1 MYIHHNRMKSHL
13 STTWIFWLLVV
24 VVVRNVS
31 SFSSR
36 TKNFVPIIA
45 CKSTSEVCKAI
56 DVYVKSDDRVLELG
70 AQLSDI
76 STHICQTVGPAGSA
90 VLVDVKRKD
99 ATSGRSK
106 GRDTTPF
113 LVTSP
118 ESENNK
124 SEDFVDRVEYHEL
137 DKFDQWRELT
147 KDNQSYQVLVL
158 DAGSMIGG
166 DLYLSALS
174 LAYEFIGNQQ
184 HLPRAIIVKSKVL
197 NTLSRRIVHSQR
209 LLDGTITLPKKDE
222 LDKFPSPI
230 IVPCVGVNDYRKTIP
245 ILLEKGDEVIEIG
258 SHYGSTTTILHD
270 TVIDGDVA
278 GFAIG
283 VDIGEKIIAAAKKR
297 YPHVQFEVA
306 DAWDTLKLLKLKA
319 HRGTSLGYDAVYADI
334 GGLSGAHGLLESLAL
349 IDAIG
354 RALEPRTI
362 VIKSLCMKRLAAQL
376 IPCSSVKSRTRQ
388 NAK

>member
-1 MYIHHNRMKSHL
+1 M
-13 STTWIFWLLVV
+13 
-24 VVVRNVS
+24 
-31 SFSSR
+31 
-36 TKNFVPIIA
+36 PIIA

-76 STHICQTVGPAGSA
+76 STHICQTVGPAGTA

-113 LVTSP
+113 LGSSQ
-118 ESENNK
+118 ESENN
-124 SEDFVDRVEYHEL
+124 SATFVDRVEYHEL
-137 DKFDQWRELT
+137 DKFDQWRGLT

-158 DAGSMIGG
+158 DVGSMIGG

-184 HLPRAIIVKSKVL
+184 HLPRAVIVKSKVL
-197 NTLSRRIVHSQR
+197 NNLSRRIVHSQR
-209 LLDGTITLPKKDE
+209 LLDGTIKLPEKDE
-222 LDKFPSPI
+222 LDNFPNPI

-245 ILLEKGDEVIEIG
+245 FLLERGDEVIEIG
-258 SHYGSTTTILHD
+258 SHYGSTTTMLHD
-270 TVIDGDVA
+270 AVKDEDY
-278 GFAIG
+278 GFCIG
-283 VDIGEKIIAAAKKR
+283 VDIGEKIISSAKKR

-306 DAWDTLKLLKLKA
+306 DAWDTLKLLKLKPHHGA
-319 HRGTSLGYDAVYADI
+319 SLGYDAVYADI
-334 GGLSGAHGLLESLAL
+334 GGLSGANGLLESLAL

-354 RALEPRTI
+354 RALEPRII
-362 VIKSLCMKRLAAQL
+362 VIKSLCMKRLATQL
-376 IPCSSVKSRTRQ
+376 ICSNVKRRSLQ
-388 NAK
+388 SAKRNTK